1 MMGHKPLSVD
11 EGVKLRLDKLKLCR
25 GDSYGAVINRLIVFH
40 EKYHSKL
47 PSELLKDE
55 DGSHHI
61 DRDVDVVSDGEN
73 PVLRPVVERGRVIP
87 SEDLGSSGGE

>member
-1 MMGHKPLSVD
+1 MVSKGISINEK
-11 EGVKLRLDKLKLCR
+11 VKVRLDGLKLCR

-61 DRDVDVVSDGEN
+61 DRDVDVVSDCEN